1 MTSVDGGKNSKAK
14 ATRGGDDE
22 DASSSEAAYT
32 ITGKRLPDFHPC
44 SNLASISYYAWFS
57 TNYIFYAKDDQV
69 IRHNL
74 SNGDEEV
81 IYTAPVGYTVSI
93 IKFRTYDSESNST
106 LSSNFGDLGL
116 YLSIGMNKGDNGAV
130 AEIKLTTSADV

>member
-1 MTSVDGGKNSKAK
+1 M
-14 ATRGGDDE
+14 
-22 DASSSEAAYT
+22 
-32 ITGKRLPDFHPC
+32 
-44 SNLASISYYAWFS
+44 
-57 TNYIFYAKDDQV
+57 

-130 AEIKLTTSADV
+130 AEIKLTTSADVDESYTM